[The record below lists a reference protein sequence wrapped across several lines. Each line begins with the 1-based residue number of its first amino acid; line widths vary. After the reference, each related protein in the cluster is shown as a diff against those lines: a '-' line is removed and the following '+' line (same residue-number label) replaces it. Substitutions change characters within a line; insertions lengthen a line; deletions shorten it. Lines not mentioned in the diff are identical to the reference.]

1 MAQQMQD
8 IKRRMK
14 SVGSTEHITN
24 AMRLVSSAKFR
35 KAKENFDRKSEYFNF
50 VSNSIAEIFHNAD
63 EVPKEYLLGSR
74 PIKTS
79 CYVLIT
85 SCSGLCGSFN
95 TNVIKALE
103 QDIRDADD
111 TTKIVAIGT
120 KGQEYFG
127 RRGYEIINSYSA
139 PSESISFLE
148 SHEISKP
155 LIEMYEKGEVDEI
168 VLVYT
173 SFINTLK
180 QEVKS
185 IRLLPFD
192 ASELPEANKHKQE
205 VDYEPSMREV
215 FNYMIPKYAEVMIY
229 GACIESATCEHA
241 ARRTSMENAT
251 KSANDMLS
259 ELSMYYNRARQAA
272 ITNELIEI
280 VSGSEAQK

>member
-14 SVGSTEHITN
+14 SIGSTEHITN

-35 KAKENFDRKSEYFNF
+35 KAKENFDKKSEYFHF
-50 VSNSIAEIFHNAD
+50 VTDSIGDIFHNAD
-63 EVPKEYLLGSR
+63 EVPEEYLLGSR

-79 CYVLIT
+79 CYILIT

-95 TNVIKALE
+95 ANVIKALE
-103 QDIRDADD
+103 EDIREADD
-111 TTKIVAIGT
+111 TTKIVAIGS
-120 KGQEYFG
+120 KGKEYFE
-127 RRGYEIINSYSA
+127 RRGYEIVNSYES
-139 PSESISFLE
+139 PSEDITFLNT
-148 SHEISKP
+148 HEISKP
-155 LIEMYEKGEVDEI
+155 LIEMYERGEIDEI

-173 SFINTLK
+173 SFVNTLK

-185 IRLLPFD
+185 VRLLPFD
-192 ASELPEANKHKQE
+192 AEALPEVSKHKQE
-205 VDYEPSMREV
+205 VDYEPSLGEV
-215 FNYMIPKYAEVMIY
+215 FNYMVPKYAEVMIY

>member
-35 KAKENFDRKSEYFNF
+35 KAKENFDKKSEYFHF
-50 VSNSIAEIFHNAD
+50 VTGSIADMFHNVGEIPEKYMA
-63 EVPKEYLLGSR
+63 GNR
-74 PIKTS
+74 PVKTS
-79 CYVLIT
+79 CYILIT

-95 TNVIKALE
+95 MNVIKELE
-103 QDIRDADD
+103 KDIREANDN
-111 TTKIVAIGT
+111 TKIVAIGT
-120 KGQEYFG
+120 KGQEYFE
-127 RRGYEIINSYSA
+127 RRGYEIIKTYDC

-148 SHEISKP
+148 TKEMSKP
-155 LIEMYEKGEVDEI
+155 LIEMYEKGEIDEI

-173 SFINTLK
+173 SFVNTLK
-180 QEVKS
+180 QDVRS
-185 IRLLPFD
+185 IRLMPFD
-192 ASELPEANKHKQE
+192 PGSAPEASKHEKE
-205 VDYEPSMREV
+205 VEYEPSAHEV
-215 FNYMIPKYAEVMIY
+215 FNYLVPKYAEIMLY